1 MRRFLAGLAILLALS
16 AAVVYG
22 VAAGAKGWFPYEIV
36 AAAYRRVV
44 PDRSAASQTRSRLAE
59 REAVRKLSQL
69 PYLQG
74 YNPAG
79 NASGVTV
86 YDAARAF
93 DGWNLCVSAHAPEA
107 ELLDMHGSLR
117 HRWSFDAHRLWPNL
131 TVREELSEHDG
142 YWRRAL
148 LLPGGD
154 LVVIWEYVGMARL
167 DRNSH
172 VRWALRNGANHDLAV
187 DHDGRIYALTR
198 EIHVVPDVNAKAPVF
213 EDFVTI
219 LSPDGQTVKRISLL
233 RSFERSDYAPALAG
247 MKAEG
252 DLLHANAV
260 QVLDGSLAPS
270 NPAFEAGNL
279 LVSIHALGLVAVL
292 DPRSERIVWALSG
305 QWMAQHTPRLLE
317 SGRLLLFDN
326 AGSLRVGRSRV
337 LEVDPLTQ
345 RVVWRYGDEDRERMY
360 SETHGAVQRLPN
372 GNTLIV
378 ESNNGHAIEVTPEKQ
393 IVWEYFN
400 PYRVGAKK
408 ELVATLPQ
416 VERVASVGPEDWTSR

>member
-1 MRRFLAGLAILLALS
+1 VRRLLAALAVLLALS
-16 AAVVYG
+16 AAVFYG
-22 VAAGAKGWFPYEIV
+22 IAAGAKHWFPYGLA
-36 AAAYRRVV
+36 AAAYRTVV
-44 PDRSAASQTRSRLAE
+44 PESPAAPGGSRLAE
-59 REAVRKLSQL
+59 REAVRRLSQL

-79 NASGVTV
+79 NESGVTV
-86 YDAARAF
+86 YDAGRAF
-93 DGWNLCVSAHAPEA
+93 DGWNLCVSAHAAQA
-107 ELLDMHGSLR
+107 ELLDMRGSLR
-117 HRWSFDAHRLWPNL
+117 HRWSFDSHRLWPNL
-131 TVREELSEHDG
+131 KVREELSEHDG

-167 DRNSH
+167 DRNSR

-187 DHDGRIYALTR
+187 DRDGRIYTLTR
-198 EIHVVPDVNAKAPVF
+198 EIHVVPEINAKAPVF

-219 LSPDGQTVKRISLL
+219 LSPDGRTAKSISLL
-233 RSFERSDYAPALAG
+233 RSFERSDYAPALAE
-247 MKAEG
+247 MKTEG
-252 DLLHANAV
+252 DVLHANAV
-260 QVLDGSLAPS
+260 QVLDGSLAAA
-270 NPAFEAGNL
+270 NPAFAAGNL

-305 QWMAQHTPRLLE
+305 QWMAQHTPRLLD

-326 AGSLRVGRSRV
+326 VGSLRVGRSRV

-345 RVVWRYGDEDRERMY
+345 RVVWRYGDEERERMF
-360 SETHGAVQRLPN
+360 SDTHGAVQRLPN

-378 ESNNGHAIEVTPEKQ
+378 ESNNGRAIEVTPGKQ

-400 PYRVGAKK
+400 PYRVGARK
-408 ELVATLPQ
+408 ELIATLPQ
-416 VERVASVGPEDWTSR
+416 VERMASVRPGDWTSP